1 MFARIR
7 GVDDFKEALGYVAQ
21 YYSYEALEELYELYE
36 DQDPEGVIDMQEVN
50 ARWAEYDDGLDAA
63 LDFGYDNVKDFMA
76 GYEGFVLV
84 LQNGN
89 YLVEQV

>member
-21 YYSYEALEELYELYE
+21 YYSYEALEELYEIYE
-36 DQDPEGVIDMQEVN
+36 DQDPDGVIDMQEVN

-89 YLVEQV
+89 YLVEQF

>member
-1 MFARIR
+1 MFVQIR
-7 GVDDFKEALGYVAQ
+7 GVDDFKEALGYVAT

-36 DQDPEGVIDMQEVN
+36 DQDPDGVIDMQEVN
-50 ARWAEYDDGLDAA
+50 ARWAEYTDGDDAA
-63 LDFGYDNVKDFMA
+63 LDFGYDNVKEFMA
-76 GYEGFVLV
+76 GYEGFVLK